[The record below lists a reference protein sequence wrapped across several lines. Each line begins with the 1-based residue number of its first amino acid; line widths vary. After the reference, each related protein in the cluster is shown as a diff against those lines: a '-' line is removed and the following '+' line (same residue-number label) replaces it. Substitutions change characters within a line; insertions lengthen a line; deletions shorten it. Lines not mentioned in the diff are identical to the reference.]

1 MCTLHARQQTVRAWA
16 PRCADRFYN
25 LVKHGFFDN
34 QRFYR
39 VTPAYIQFGYHADRV
54 VNEDIYQCVS
64 LADGVCLDRND

>member
-1 MCTLHARQQTVRAWA
+1 
-16 PRCADRFYN
+16 
-25 LVKHGFFDN
+25 VKHGFFDN